1 MRFSVAYVKQHPAM
15 FGVIALVFG
24 LGFWLLLNKGHGGG
38 GGQMVVQSG
47 GPSGAE
53 IAAGVQLQTA
63 QLGANVQL
71 QSNSLAAQTQVQL
84 ANLSLE
90 GLGMQLDGQK
100 QMAAAELSYRLADLA
115 ANHDISSKQIDASL
129 EALTTQLASTY
140 AVQHDNNAFMLDYA
154 KNAQDAATSQILI
167 GANLQAELGSQQL
180 KAFEVSSVMS
190 QAGRLK
196 KAKLERFLTNVGG
209 PLINDSGSSYTP
221 ITIGTVH

>member
-1 MRFSVAYVKQHPAM
+1 MKFSVAYVKQHPAM

-24 LGFWLLLNKGHGGG
+24 LGLWLLLNKGSGGG
-38 GGQMVVQSG
+38 GRNIVVQNG
-47 GPSGAE
+47 GPSPAE
-53 IAAGVQLQTA
+53 IAAGVQLQQA

-71 QSNSLAAQTQVQL
+71 QGAAIGSQTQIAL
-84 ANLSLE
+84 AQLSLQ
-90 GLGMQLDGQK
+90 GLGMQLDGTQK
-100 QMAAAELSYRLADLA
+100 LASAELSYRMADLA
-115 ANHDISSKQIDASL
+115 ANHDISAKQIDASL
-129 EALTTQLASTY
+129 SALTTQLASTY

-209 PLINDSGSSYTP
+209 PLINGSGGDTGYTP
-221 ITIGTVH
+221 IMVH